1 MLVNVERLLEEV
13 VEDELTV
20 LVELGVTLEELEV
33 EVELVLVLIVLVKV
47 AT

>member
-1 MLVNVERLLEEV
+1 MLVDVERLLEEV

-20 LVELGVTLEELEV
+20 LVELGVTLKELEV

-47 AT
+47 AA